1 MRFEK
6 LPLFNKLVAKNI
18 LPTSPFFQSSAL
30 SEIENS
36 VLQEVEREYLAPE
49 TFAKIKQAAKNFK
62 YSILSIWKNKKQG
75 NYETKRTRDHI
86 SGGFDIHIERVQ
98 ADGELVV
105 EPQPNTTAAAT
116 TSGLRKVPAPKPYS
130 EKGTTSQYLAAA
142 SIVKSNEPGAIYDAA
157 SMHKVGKSVDTDIP
171 YVMKEMKNSPGT
183 ATDIRNWLQLRR
195 QKKGSTYLCTY
206 YYFHITKFAEGP
218 SF

>member
-36 VLQEVEREYLAPE
+36 VLQEVDREYLAPE

-75 NYETKRTRDHI
+75 NFETKRTRNHI

-98 ADGELVV
+98 ADGELVGQ
-105 EPQPNTTAAAT
+105 PQPKATATAT
-116 TSGLRKVPAPKPYS
+116 TSGLRKVPAPKPYL
-130 EKGTTSQYLAAA
+130 EKGTTSQYLAAS
-142 SIVKSNEPGAIYDAA
+142 SIAKSNEPEAIYDAA

-195 QKKGSTYLCTY
+195 QKKGSTYLCTN
-206 YYFHITKFAEGP
+206 IAEGH
-218 SF
+218 FFI